1 MNVSV
6 DEQTQRETSIAPA
19 ARAVKVVQ
27 INSGDLMGRR
37 FNGYDLK
44 GPLEQYGVESE
55 LLVYWNKKSTA
66 PFVSRAFSYPG
77 SRYVTRALDIVERQ
91 FSLHARL
98 HPHSW
103 TLPMHKAVRAADL
116 MHLHIIHDGYFSLS
130 ALPYVTSK
138 KPTVWTWHDPWPM
151 TGHCIY
157 PLECRRWQVGCGSCP
172 DLTLPFPMKA
182 DRTAEQFA
190 WKQKIYSRTKAEIIV
205 ASRWMLEMAERSPL
219 AEGFNFSLI
228 PFGLDLTVFKPGDK
242 QAARTRLGVLPGLPV
257 VLIRALATPFKGLPE
272 FIKALQSLS
281 PDRKI
286 CILVVQEKGHFEK
299 LRGRHQILEFGWTD
313 NESLLLDLY
322 AACDFLAMPSKAEA
336 FGLMAIEAMACG
348 RPVLSSE
355 GTALPGVTFAP
366 DAGLAVQAND
376 VRALANGIDHLI
388 SNPDECDARGRL
400 SRTLAQQ
407 HYDIER
413 QAQLTAELYRRVLG
427 RTDGLS

>member
-1 MNVSV
+1 MNGSV
-6 DEQTQRETSIAPA
+6 DEQTQSGALSASTSSAM
-19 ARAVKVVQ
+19 KVVQ

-44 GPLEQYGVESE
+44 RHLEQYDVESKM
-55 LLVYWNKKSTA
+55 LVYWNKKSDA
-66 PFVSRAFSYPG
+66 PFVSRAFYYPG
-77 SRYVTRALDIVERQ
+77 GRYVTRALDIVERQ

-98 HPHSW
+98 HPQSW
-103 TLPMHKAVRAADL
+103 TLPMHKAVREADL
-116 MHLHIIHDGYFSLS
+116 MHLQIIHDGYFSLS

-151 TGHCIY
+151 TGHCIH

-172 DLTLPFPMKA
+172 DLTLPFPMKT
-182 DRTAEQFA
+182 DRTAEQFS
-190 WKQKIYSRTKAEIIV
+190 WKQDIYSRTKAEIIV

-228 PFGLDLTVFKPGDK
+228 PFGLDLGVFKPGDK
-242 QAARTRLGVLPGLPV
+242 QAARARLGVLPDLPV
-257 VLIRALATPFKGLPE
+257 VLIRALATPYKGLPE
-272 FIKALQSLS
+272 FIQAIQSLS

-286 CILVVQEKGHFEK
+286 CIMVVQETGHFEK

-313 NESLLLDLY
+313 NEPLLMDLY

-348 RPVLSSE
+348 RPVLSLE

-366 DAGLAVQAND
+366 DAGLAVPAND
-376 VRALANGIDHLI
+376 IAALANGIEHLI
-388 SNPDECDARGRL
+388 SHPDECEARGRL
-400 SRTLAQQ
+400 SRTLALQ
-407 HYDIER
+407 HYDITR
-413 QAQLTAELYRRVLG
+413 QAQLTAALYRRVLG